1 MNRLKLGPLG
11 SSVPPRIGKR
21 HRKGAALWGNL
32 SSGSALDLKMFS
44 SKIEFLPRHST
55 MVLKMWLY
63 YSFPDHSFELYIQ
76 NYIKK

>member
-44 SKIEFLPRHST
+44 SNTE
-55 MVLKMWLY
+55 W
-63 YSFPDHSFELYIQ
+63 
-76 NYIKK
+76 